1 MTVPDIRAAVAEGL
15 NIVAQIVEADAAD
28 HAPYDEGTLAE
39 SIVTTPATPQDLT
52 AQVSTDLVYAVRQHE
67 ELDWHHEK
75 GEAKYLENAVNRMR
89 PRIEKII
96 GAAVKRRMG
105 A

>member
-15 NIVAQIVEADAAD
+15 NIVAHEVQRQSVDR
-28 HAPYDEGTLAE
+28 APIDEGTLRE
-39 SIVTTPATPQDLT
+39 SIVVTPADAQDLT
-52 AQVSTDLVYAVRQHE
+52 AQVSTDVIYAVRQHE
-67 ELDWHHEK
+67 ELDWHHER
-75 GEAKYLENAVNRMR
+75 GEAKYMENAVNHIR